1 MAGSGN
7 SRVDYVLAADGKD
20 VGLLEA
26 KSPSVMNNVGGLLP
40 QNGFKLTWAPGQTLA
55 PKMLTQVSMLYSS
68 PTRLALKKYM

>member
-7 SRVDYVLAADGKD
+7 SRVDYVLAVDGKD

-40 QNGFKLTWAPGQTLA
+40 QNDVGSRSNFGAENAYKGE
-55 PKMLTQVSMLYSS
+55 
-68 PTRLALKKYM
+68 